1 MNALV
6 RTTNIKVDRER
17 DMRFRTKG
25 PENTRSVRL
34 WVRDNGRGDEGDRTL
49 DLRLAKPAL
58 YQLSYVPGEPSLQ
71 DGDYSGWWRRV
82 ARSRWRSMRS
92 S

>member
-1 MNALV
+1 MVVATE
-6 RTTNIKVDRER
+6 RTEHLDDVAGTSPYDEE
-17 DMRFRTKG
+17 F
-25 PENTRSVRL
+25 L
-34 WVRDNGRGDEGDRTL
+34 RGDEGDRTL

-58 YQLSYVPGEPSLQ
+58 YQLSYVPGDPSLQ
-71 DGDYSGWWRRV
+71 EGGYSGWCRRR